1 MRTTLHLL
9 VVNDTTTSAIS
20 IVNRDRYDINAISD
34 HLDEHLGPRKRMIG
48 FGKIVKEKHD

>member
-48 FGKIVKEKHD
+48 FGKIVKEHD